1 MGTATTKGSYH
12 SNVGRHSSGA
22 PGAEGEAAS
31 SWKVYVEV
39 DGCACPTAS
48 TAHPPAA
55 EVGMQHE
62 GTCGPRDTD
71 SFVSGARGEI
81 SAFVAKEKG

>member
-1 MGTATTKGSYH
+1 M
-12 SNVGRHSSGA
+12 
-22 PGAEGEAAS
+22 
-31 SWKVYVEV
+31 EV

-71 SFVSGARGEI
+71 SFASGARGEI
-81 SAFVAKEKG
+81 SAFVAKEK